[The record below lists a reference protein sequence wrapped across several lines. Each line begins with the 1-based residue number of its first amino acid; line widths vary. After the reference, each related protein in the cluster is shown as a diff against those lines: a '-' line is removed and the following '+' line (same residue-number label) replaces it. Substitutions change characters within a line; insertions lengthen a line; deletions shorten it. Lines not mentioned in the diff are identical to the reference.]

1 PTLHP
6 AEAPDDP
13 YTELEPLESS
23 SPDIHKHPP
32 PPAPPPAT
40 PTNLEFSL
48 ELPVHPANPVT
59 VLFPAASDPA
69 NPLTTQDATTSAATA
84 ATAQAGD
91 GPVDSHELV
100 HLPAVL
106 LRIALPPG
114 YPAEQPPAVAITTT
128 PPWLTP
134 ETVEKLERDGPRMWA
149 DAGRNLVAFDYID
162 HVQQAADAVFHMIDA
177 AGTLRIDP
185 SHKLAILDYDIQAR
199 RAAFARETFDCGVC
213 LEPKKGAVCHQMLD
227 CRHVFCAACL
237 LDFYATAITEGDLAT
252 VRCLAP
258 SCAKDRAAAADR
270 PAGGPAAAAPT
281 AAVKKKKKVKTFISP
296 SELLQMGLSQELVTR
311 YVTLMY
317 KTELESDKNT
327 IYCPRSWC
335 EGAARSKKHK
345 KPSGLELGEASDDSD
360 DADADADAEAEGG
373 ATTKQKKRKKKKKAA
388 YDPADLLS
396 ICEECG
402 FAFCSRCCQS
412 WHGEFVSCMPPRD
425 TGELSAEEQ
434 ASIDYLKLHSTPCPT
449 CAAPAQKTHGCN
461 HMICFRC
468 NSHFCYLCSAWLDPA
483 NPYQH
488 FNEQPGGKR
497 TSCYMRLW
505 ELEEGDGDDVGYG
518 FAGGAGGDQA
528 AVQPPPAVLPDDVD
542 VPPVLDDDPAGHD
555 ESDSDSDDGREA
567 NDQAPRD
574 NVPGAV
580 AREGPLVLRIGG
592 DPQPRIAVP
601 PPAPQAPPPPPPP
614 GRGRGG
620 HHGANHARGGRG
632 NGHGPGRGNNRGA
645 GVRAGPRPN
654 GAQER
659 AGGNMPRRIPV
670 RHGDGAD
677 EMNPQDAAWVRNFV
691 QMALADVEDDSDGE
705 ADDLVLFAMAQ

>member
-1 PTLHP
+1 MDDDDS
-6 AEAPDDP
+6 AEER
-13 YTELEPLESS
+13 YMELETLQAIFPEIQKLNARS
-23 SPDIHKHPP
+23 
-32 PPAPPPAT
+32 
-40 PTNLEFSL
+40 TNPKVPRSLDFSL

-59 VLFPAASDPA
+59 VLFPAPSNPA
-69 NPLTTQDATTSAATA
+69 NPQDAAP
-84 ATAQAGD
+84 GD

-106 LRIALPPG
+106 IRISLPAS
-114 YPAEQPPAVAITTT
+114 YPAEQPPAVAISST

-134 ETVEKLERDGPRMWA
+134 ETVEKLQQDASRMWV

-162 HVQQAADAVFHMIDA
+162 HVQQAADTVFDMIDA
-177 AGTLRIDP
+177 EGTLKVDP

-199 RAAFARETFDCGVC
+199 RAAFERETFNCGVC
-213 LEPKKGAVCHQMLD
+213 LEPKKGFVCHQMLD
-227 CRHVFCAACL
+227 CGHVFCAPCL
-237 LDFYATAITEGDLAT
+237 QDFYGTAITEGDLAT

-258 SCAKDRAAAADR
+258 SCAKDRAAAAAQPGNPGASTSTR
-270 PAGGPAAAAPT
+270 
-281 AAVKKKKKVKTFISP
+281 KKKVKTFISP

-311 YVTLMY
+311 YVTLKY

-345 KPSGLELGEASDDSD
+345 KPTGLELGEASDEDDSD
-360 DADADADAEAEGG
+360 EDGPNANGDGND
-373 ATTKQKKRKKKKKAA
+373 TKQTKKKKKKPA
-388 YDPADLLS
+388 YDPGDLLS

-402 FAFCSRCCQS
+402 FAFCSRCAQS

-468 NSHFCYLCSAWLDPA
+468 NSHFCYLCSAWLDPS

-505 ELEEGDGDDVGYG
+505 ELEEGDGDDVGYA
-518 FAGGAGGDQA
+518 FAGGAGGAQIPA
-528 AVQPPPAVLPDDVD
+528 PPPIIPDD
-542 VPPVLDDDPAGHD
+542 LDDQPANGLAQAHAGD
-555 ESDSDSDDGREA
+555 DSDSDDDDDEHAQGVDAPR
-567 NDQAPRD
+567 PRD
-574 NVPGAV
+574 NAPGAV

-592 DPQPRIAVP
+592 DPQPRAVVP
-601 PPAPQAPPPPPPP
+601 PPAPQAPP

-620 HHGANHARGGRG
+620 HHGANQARGGR
-632 NGHGPGRGNNRGA
+632 GRGNNRGGA
-645 GVRAGPRPN
+645 GARGGVRPN
-654 GAQER
+654 APQER

-670 RHGDGAD
+670 RHGAD

-691 QMALADVEDDSDGE
+691 QMALADVEDGSDDD
-705 ADDLVLFAMAQ
+705 ADAAFLPMVD

>member
-1 PTLHP
+1 MDDDDS
-6 AEAPDDP
+6 AEER
-13 YTELEPLESS
+13 YMELETLEAIFPEIQKLTSKS
-23 SPDIHKHPP
+23 NPRSNSP
-32 PPAPPPAT
+32 T
-40 PTNLEFSL
+40 YLEFSL

-59 VLFPAASDPA
+59 VLFPAASNPA
-69 NPLTTQDATTSAATA
+69 NPQDAAP
-84 ATAQAGD
+84 GD

-106 LRIALPPG
+106 IRIALPPG
-114 YPAEQPPAVAITTT
+114 YPAEQPPSVTISTT

-134 ETVEKLERDGPRMWA
+134 ETVEKLQQDGPRMWA

-162 HVQQAADAVFHMIDA
+162 HVQQAADAVFEMIDDE
-177 AGTLRIDP
+177 GTLKVDP
-185 SHKLAILDYDIQAR
+185 LHKLAILDYDIQAR

-213 LEPKKGAVCHQMLD
+213 LEPKKGSVCHQMLD

-237 LDFYATAITEGDLAT
+237 LDFYGTAITEGDLAT
-252 VRCLAP
+252 VRCLVP
-258 SCAKDRAAAADR
+258 NCAKDRAAAA
-270 PAGGPAAAAPT
+270 AAAAPAGASSST
-281 AAVKKKKKVKTFISP
+281 AKRKKVKTNISP
-296 SELLQMGLSQELVTR
+296 SELLQIGLSQELVTR

-345 KPSGLELGEASDDSD
+345 KPTGLELGEASDDSD
-360 DADADADAEAEGG
+360 DAGPDAEAAGDG
-373 ATTKQKKRKKKKKAA
+373 TRQKKKKKKEKKAA

-425 TGELSAEEQ
+425 TGELSVEEQ

-518 FAGGAGGDQA
+518 FAGGPGGDQA
-528 AVQPPPAVLPDDVD
+528 PPPPALLPDDFDD
-542 VPPVLDDDPAGHD
+542 VPPAGD
-555 ESDSDSDDGREA
+555 QALANDGSDSDSDSDSDDDDGQEV
-567 NDQAPRD
+567 DAPRPQND
-574 NVPGAV
+574 APGAV

-592 DPQPRIAVP
+592 DPRPRVVVPP
-601 PPAPQAPPPPPPP
+601 PPAPQAPP

-620 HHGANHARGGRG
+620 HYGANQARGGRG
-632 NGHGPGRGNNRGA
+632 RGRGNHRGA
-645 GVRAGPRPN
+645 GVRGGG
-654 GAQER
+654 GARQNAVQER

-691 QMALADVEDDSDGE
+691 QMALADVEDDSDGD
-705 ADDLVLFAMAQ
+705 ADDVVLFPMAQ

>member
-1 PTLHP
+1 
-6 AEAPDDP
+6 
-13 YTELEPLESS
+13 
-23 SPDIHKHPP
+23 
-32 PPAPPPAT
+32 
-40 PTNLEFSL
+40 
-48 ELPVHPANPVT
+48 
-59 VLFPAASDPA
+59 
-69 NPLTTQDATTSAATA
+69 
-84 ATAQAGD
+84 
-91 GPVDSHELV
+91 
-100 HLPAVL
+100 
-106 LRIALPPG
+106 
-114 YPAEQPPAVAITTT
+114 
-128 PPWLTP
+128 
-134 ETVEKLERDGPRMWA
+134 
-149 DAGRNLVAFDYID
+149 
-162 HVQQAADAVFHMIDA
+162 
-177 AGTLRIDP
+177 
-185 SHKLAILDYDIQAR
+185 
-199 RAAFARETFDCGVC
+199 
-213 LEPKKGAVCHQMLD
+213 MLD

-528 AVQPPPAVLPDDVD
+528 AVQPPPAVLPDVVD

-592 DPQPRIAVP
+592 DPQPRVAVP
-601 PPAPQAPPPPPPP
+601 PPAPQAPPPPP

-620 HHGANHARGGRG
+620 HHGANQARGGRGNGHGPGDPAGHDESDSDSDDGREANDQALRDNVPGAVAREGPLVLRIGGDPQPRIAAPLPAPQAPPPPPGRGRGGHHGANQARGGRG